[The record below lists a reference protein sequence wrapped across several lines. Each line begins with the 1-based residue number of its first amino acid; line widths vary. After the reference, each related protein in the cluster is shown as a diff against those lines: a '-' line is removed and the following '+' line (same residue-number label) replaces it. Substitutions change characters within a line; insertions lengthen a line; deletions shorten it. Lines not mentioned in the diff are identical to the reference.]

1 MYLRRKCYSSLYDD
15 LYNDYLYE
23 KCYSDAYDYYTR
35 LFSDD
40 DLTFNFEQRMFGRRN
55 RNKGGKKPSKVTSNR
70 TKQIASVVKSSSA
83 PARLALPPASTAA
96 QLALP
101 PASTAIPLPA
111 SLPRPG
117 SFVQPNLEKMHV
129 DDMMS
134 NLRETE
140 LKNHNDQVL
149 ADILAIK
156 NEKAAPRPV
165 YMDEAALAENN
176 RRIAEEATN
185 KAKEDALVDTSKK
198 LAEQAENNKKVV
210 EAAVNKAKEDA
221 LEDTNRKLAEQAES
235 NFETLKRMSS
245 SHRKKYNALK
255 EEMNSGV
262 LGWVRR
268 NKKLAGVLGAGT
280 GIGLLGAGTAIGR
293 RTNRTNIN

>member
-1 MYLRRKCYSSLYDD
+1 MYLRRKCYSSLYDG

-40 DLTFNFEQRMFGRRN
+40 DLIEQRMFGK

-70 TKQIASVVKSSSA
+70 TKQIASMVKSSSA
-83 PARLALPPASTAA
+83 PAQPAL
-96 QLALP
+96 
-101 PASTAIPLPA
+101 LPA

-117 SFVQPNLEKMHV
+117 SFVQPNLEEMHIN
-129 DDMMS
+129 DMMS
-134 NLRETE
+134 NLREDE

-221 LEDTNRKLAEQAES
+221 LEDTNRKLAEQAEA

-262 LGWVRR
+262 LGWARR

>member
-23 KCYSDAYDYYTR
+23 RCYSDAYDYYTR
-35 LFSDD
+35 LFSDGG
-40 DLTFNFEQRMFGRRN
+40 LTFNFEQRMFGKKK
-55 RNKGGKKPSKVTSNR
+55 RNKGGKKPSMVTSNR
-70 TKQIASVVKSSSA
+70 VKQIANIVKNPSN
-83 PARLALPPASTAA
+83 PPHA
-96 QLALP
+96 
-101 PASTAIPLPA
+101 
-111 SLPRPG
+111 
-117 SFVQPNLEKMHV
+117 SFVQPNLNEMYQN
-129 DDMMS
+129 DMIA
-134 NLRETE
+134 NLNEHNA
-140 LKNHNDQVL
+140 KIHNDRVL

-165 YMDEAALAENN
+165 YMDEASLAENN

-210 EAAVNKAKEDA
+210 ESAVTKAKEDA
-221 LEDTNRKLAEQAES
+221 LVDTNKKLAEQS
-235 NFETLKRMSS
+235 ETYFDALKRMSS
-245 SHRKKYNALK
+245 RDRKKYNALK

-262 LGWVRR
+262 LGWARR

-293 RTNRTNIN
+293 NVGRNNVK